1 MPLSTSNWSDHL
13 LLKLVNVA
21 VFVFLFGSGIYSS
34 LDGHGA
40 GKDTFFT
47 PASYV
52 FYTWSLID
60 LLLLGYIIY
69 QFVDSSH
76 DAVHGVGWRLA
87 LVGVLN
93 AIYLHVF
100 VTGHYLVAFIF
111 ALLVASTVS
120 TVYWSLSAH
129 YPAKDLFD
137 AVFVHLPFS
146 LWHAWSLVTV
156 FISGFAAFTH
166 AGHGHHPSL
175 VVKVLVVLS
184 LAFLSVTA
192 WGYAF
197 RSRKGDVAG
206 AAVLAWTLFGIYD
219 HQHNHLIKYFALAA
233 FIVSLF
239 AVVKSLYFTF
249 VKGDGAISLG
259 DDERAPLVA

>member
-1 MPLSTSNWSDHL
+1 MDEWGERQLTRIRSAVARWTRRWKGYLLHARLLRLLHL
-13 LLKLVNVA
+13 VSRPTALHANEPSRKGEDDSEGRPNRLADPILLRCR
-21 VFVFLFGSGIYSS
+21 
-34 LDGHGA
+34 
-40 GKDTFFT
+40 
-47 PASYV
+47 
-52 FYTWSLID
+52 SLID

-156 FISGFAAFTH
+156 FISGFAAFT
-166 AGHGHHPSL
+166 
-175 VVKVLVVLS
+175 
-184 LAFLSVTA
+184 
-192 WGYAF
+192 
-197 RSRKGDVAG
+197 
-206 AAVLAWTLFGIYD
+206 
-219 HQHNHLIKYFALAA
+219 Q
-233 FIVSLF
+233 
-239 AVVKSLYFTF
+239 
-249 VKGDGAISLG
+249 
-259 DDERAPLVA
+259 